1 MVSLA
6 GGAPHTF
13 MVFTGHKN
21 LERIKS
27 AKRLNSHQAHWTLF
41 LAKSEFTILYGAG
54 SKNSKADSLSLLY
67 SPLKRNIWRMHSS
80 TVPHCRGYNLGH
92 QSSDKKHIRGEN
104 PGGEKYVPFHLSD
117 KLIMWAHSSLAIGL
131 PSTHRTTPEQI
142 LWGIHMLQ
150 YIQSFISSCSIYAQ
164 AKVPRRKTTPSAYA
178 TNTMVTHC
186 YRLWHRFPLTAKQH
200 RHHGDYW
207 PFFKSP
213 LSTSSRRPAVCLRKG
228 QAYLQPCIQVLWHPS
243 GHNDVPGSSRY
254 ISFIGTVHGLTLA
267 CFFYL
272 VFASH
277 IGFVCKLSQ

>member
-1 MVSLA
+1 MLRELLGVKLA
-6 GGAPHTF
+6 LEKKKLTLSPFYTAPWRETSEECILPQSHIIGAITWHINQ
-13 MVFTGHKN
+13 V
-21 LERIKS
+21 I
-27 AKRLNSHQAHWTLF
+27 
-41 LAKSEFTILYGAG
+41 
-54 SKNSKADSLSLLY
+54 
-67 SPLKRNIWRMHSS
+67 
-80 TVPHCRGYNLGH
+80 
-92 QSSDKKHIRGEN
+92 KKHIRGEN

-150 YIQSFISSCSIYAQ
+150 YIHSFISSCSIYAQ

-267 CFFYL
+267 CFFTLFLLHILVLSASFHNKSFVYL
-272 VFASH
+272 QLCPYLLPDNDNLCFL
-277 IGFVCKLSQ
+277 IITDK